1 MLPVIPKPPIT
12 RGQKR
17 VAMAVAG
24 TVDLLQIGLLPLLG
38 LGYMLDDA
46 LDVLAVFVLMGV
58 CGFKWQFVVAFMLEL
73 VPVVDIFPTWTALAL
88 TLPSGDRVAAS
99 AGGGPQRVEVSS
111 VRVSRAEADGEV
123 SSDAEGDV
131 EGVVVPPVQP
141 PPLRAG

>member
-17 VAMAVAG
+17 LALAVAG
-24 TVDLLQIGLLPLLG
+24 TVDLLQIALLPLLG
-38 LGYMLDDA
+38 LGYALDDA

-58 CGFKWQFVVAFMLEL
+58 CGFKWQFVAAFLLEL

-88 TLPSGDRVAAS
+88 TLPTGDRVVTSPGTGPPRLEVAS
-99 AGGGPQRVEVSS
+99 VQVENTEAESQVSS
-111 VRVSRAEADGEV
+111 AV
-123 SSDAEGDV
+123 EGDV